1 MIFSAAVQFIVDF
14 CSLRMREGSQALSY
28 CQETLSTSL
37 SQRHFCLT
45 LRPEALRKLLPYFS
59 KCTPAPL
66 GLAAD
71 RASPSG
77 YGYGVSVPC
86 WGIRGSCPG
95 RVAVPLFPACPWPSG
110 RWGWAG
116 EQDLGRPMGDKQG
129 VTEMGRGLSSSSGVA
144 QAWIGGWDCCPLAC
158 WGGKWGP
165 ENRRICLPSSR
176 KPVSQGQLP
185 EGGPRASGAAC
196 HQECRSPV
204 GAMPICR
211 TDFLCP
217 LEVAYWGDEG
227 GTCLIKAYE
236 ESGEET
242 L

>member
-116 EQDLGRPMGDKQG
+116 EQDLGRETNK
-129 VTEMGRGLSSSSGVA
+129 EWRRWRG
-144 QAWIGGWDCCPLAC
+144 AWARHLGSLR
-158 WGGKWGP
+158 P
-165 ENRRICLPSSR
+165 EL
-176 KPVSQGQLP
+176 
-185 EGGPRASGAAC
+185 GA
-196 HQECRSPV
+196 E
-204 GAMPICR
+204 
-211 TDFLCP
+211 TDAP
-217 LEVAYWGDEG
+217 
-227 GTCLIKAYE
+227 
-236 ESGEET
+236 
-242 L
+242 